1 MQYYQNLDDDTLGL
15 MNDLWIQLGVTEEEG
30 GINFGTILFLLLI
43 VGGVGYI
50 GYDYIKKIKNH

>member
-1 MQYYQNLDDDTLGL
+1 
-15 MNDLWIQLGVTEEEG
+15 MNPIFVQAI
-30 GINFGTILFLLLI
+30 GIFGTILFLLLI